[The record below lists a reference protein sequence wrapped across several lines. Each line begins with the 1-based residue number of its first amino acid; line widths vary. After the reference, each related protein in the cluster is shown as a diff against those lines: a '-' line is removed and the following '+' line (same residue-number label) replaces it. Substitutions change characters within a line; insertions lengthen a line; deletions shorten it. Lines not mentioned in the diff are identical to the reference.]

1 MFIYSIKLKN
11 AKALK
16 FTLVAIISLLVICGI
31 ILLSALKTSP
41 DTMTIDGKKY
51 SLEVKSGE
59 DDCIKFLEQFGY
71 TADELYDARSIVL
84 PPEFE
89 GIYID
94 YNDLQKSQGF
104 DLTPYLGEKA
114 EQYTYSLKESSDFAT
129 VVACGG
135 KVVAAHI
142 SSMLYGAP
150 LYPLIN
156 INTNTEKL
164 NE

>member
-1 MFIYSIKLKN
+1 MFIYSIKVKN
-11 AKALK
+11 AKTIK

-31 ILLSALKTSP
+31 ILFSALRTSP

-51 SLEVKSGE
+51 SLEVNSE

-71 TADELYDARSIVL
+71 IADELYDARSIVL

-89 GIYID
+89 GVYID
-94 YNDLQKSQGF
+94 YNNLQKAQGF
-104 DLTPYLGEKA
+104 DLSSYLGEKA

-129 VVACGG
+129 IVACNG
-135 KVVAAHI
+135 KVVAAHL
-142 SSMLYGAP
+142 SSMLYAAP

-156 INTNTEKL
+156 IDTETS

>member
-11 AKALK
+11 SKPLK
-16 FTLVAIISLLVICGI
+16 FTFAAAISLLVICGI
-31 ILLSALKTSP
+31 ILLSALRTYP
-41 DTMTIDGKKY
+41 NTLNIDGKKY
-51 SLEVKSGE
+51 SLEVNGE

-89 GIYID
+89 GVYID

-104 DLTPYLGEKA
+104 DLGSCLGEKA
-114 EQYTYSLKESSDFAT
+114 EQYTYSLKDSSDFAT
-129 VVACGG
+129 VVACNG
-135 KVVAAHI
+135 KVVAAHL
-142 SSMLYGAP
+142 SSMLYGVP

-156 INTNTEKL
+156 IDTDTEKT